1 MGYYSEKAEQ
11 DCYNIKSKLIEIH
24 VREYF
29 GAIAKRGE
37 EYFKSGKVRNLRKI
51 NDDTYE
57 ADVIG
62 SETYKVTVK
71 MNGKQ
76 CYESE
81 CTCPFN
87 TVEPGYIHAKLCKH
101 IYATNKEIYE
111 LENKEFLSSIIPD
124 CLEQYNADF
133 IRLKNEINVLKLN
146 TESENIKNEKLKEF
160 QELYEQ
166 YKNVLEEK
174 QESKVIAENF
184 YKFLKSSGEIFDI
197 LSELIESN
205 KKNKNNDNKYK
216 EDLIE
221 KTNKEKS
228 KKKFSFWNILEAI
241 FAGIESGSSS
251 TEDIGIEKDDID
263 YGDTV
268 YVNYSGKI
276 GVVVDKIGDSYTV
289 KLNNEDEQREY
300 YETYRR
306 DEISPY
312 Y

>member
-1 MGYYSEKAEQ
+1 MIFW
-11 DCYNIKSKLIEIH
+11 NI
-24 VREYF
+24 
-29 GAIAKRGE
+29 
-37 EYFKSGKVRNLRKI
+37 
-51 NDDTYE
+51 
-57 ADVIG
+57 
-62 SETYKVTVK
+62 
-71 MNGKQ
+71 
-76 CYESE
+76 
-81 CTCPFN
+81 
-87 TVEPGYIHAKLCKH
+87 
-101 IYATNKEIYE
+101 
-111 LENKEFLSSIIPD
+111 
-124 CLEQYNADF
+124 
-133 IRLKNEINVLKLN
+133 
-146 TESENIKNEKLKEF
+146 
-160 QELYEQ
+160 
-166 YKNVLEEK
+166 LEEK

-184 YKFLKSSGEIFDI
+184 YNFLKSCGEIFDI
-197 LSELIESN
+197 LIVLIESDKMN
-205 KKNKNNDNKYK
+205 RNHDNEYK

-251 TEDIGIEKDDID
+251 TENIEIEKDDIG

-300 YETYRR
+300 YETYTR